1 MMASEKAN
9 SARLKTPVEMA
20 SRTINEVPD
29 FENSLL
35 RTIFLGIYTGIKEDE
50 NPTKALGYI
59 KNEMPNY
66 WDKRDMIKQLLQFIK
81 DTEDIDNMTPYWEQ
95 SAKMADL
102 LHSLVTHDSI

>member
-1 MMASEKAN
+1 M
-9 SARLKTPVEMA
+9 
-20 SRTINEVPD
+20 
-29 FENSLL
+29 
-35 RTIFLGIYTGIKEDE
+35 GIYTGIKEDE

-95 SAKMADL
+95 SAQMADL